1 MKPSSIYMDAEM
13 TLRFDN
19 IMVYLDLKNRTEVQR
34 YMIGVVEKH
43 LRRVSVTFT
52 DNLEYIKADLE
63 DSDE

>member
-1 MKPSSIYMDAEM
+1 MKPSSIWQDAEM

-19 IMVYLDLKNRTEVQR
+19 IMVYLELHNRTEVQR

-43 LRRVSVTFT
+43 LKKVSCSFT
-52 DNLEYIKADLE
+52 DKLEWME